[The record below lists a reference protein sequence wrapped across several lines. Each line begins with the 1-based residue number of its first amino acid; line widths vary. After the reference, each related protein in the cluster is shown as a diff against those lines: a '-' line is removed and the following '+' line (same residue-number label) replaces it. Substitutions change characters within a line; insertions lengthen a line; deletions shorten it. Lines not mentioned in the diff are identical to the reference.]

1 MANILVN
8 LDSVFILDVKAQS
21 SLPSGIEIAQ
31 EGVPVSIEDVN
42 STDIG
47 NNNNKTIINNNDLP
61 KCFEL
66 KSFDKMLMA
75 EWQLGKITDEQAMY
89 LGKQIKDLMI
99 NEGCIN

>member
-21 SLPSGIEIAQ
+21 SLPAGIEIAQ
-31 EGVPVSIEDVN
+31 EGVPVSIEEVN
-42 STDIG
+42 STNIG

-61 KCFEL
+61 KCSEL

>member
-42 STDIG
+42 STNIG